1 MEPEKPV
8 VKNPK
13 TKQPAKPLPKQI
25 EKPKPRSDKVT
36 PPGKSYES
44 LIGRTKSV
52 KDIEEY
58 PRCPWRFYVRGRL
71 SGYWPLDLADFVV
84 LHCNKCN
91 ETYVCIIFP
100 MRSNIYTFWFLP
112 SALQGILKSARNVWK
127 TCQIHLYNRDTDS
140 SWRSRT
146 KMGIVLRSRSLR
158 MT

>member
-1 MEPEKPV
+1 M
-8 VKNPK
+8 KNPK

-25 EKPKPRSDKVT
+25 EKPKPRSDKVV

-71 SGYWPLDLADFVV
+71 SGYWPLNLADFVV

-100 MRSNIYTFWFLP
+100 MRSNIHILVP
-112 SALQGILKSARNVWK
+112 SFSLAGHLKECPKCMEDMS
-127 TCQIHLYNRDTDS
+127 DS
-140 SWRSRT
+140 SVQPRYRFFLEIEDEDGDRIKVSVSKNDVSIRCVH
-146 KMGIVLRSRSLR
+146 I
-158 MT
+158 